1 MPLKIGFI
9 GNSLSGKTALSQ
21 RLAQK
26 YGLVYI
32 NPVSIISEAF

>member
-26 YGLVYI
+26 YGIIYI
-32 NPVSIISEAF
+32 NPVAIIT